1 MRPWMKACGLALG
14 VATLM
19 CGLTVTDASAC
30 RRRTVR
36 HRHVAVHF
44 HRRTPVRTVVRTV
57 YVDRPVQVA
66 YRDNYYS
73 DYAPVRYHVRSYEPV
88 SYGDYERCRP
98 GYSYSRYRSV
108 SYREPSYYRSS
119 FHVRFYSDDYRRVRY
134 HRHHDCP

>member
-36 HRHVAVHF
+36 HRHVAHHY

-57 YVDRPVQVA
+57 YVNRPVQVV
-66 YRDNYYS
+66 YRDNSYS
-73 DYAPVRYHVRSYEPV
+73 DYAPVRYHVRSYAPV
-88 SYGDYERCRP
+88 SYGGGVRCRD
-98 GYSYSRYRSV
+98 GYSRYSTV

-119 FHVRFYSDDYRRVRY
+119 FHVRFSSDDYRRVRY
-134 HRHHDCP
+134 RHRDCP